1 MHFCCCAPAQ
11 SVGLRN
17 KYDILERD
25 EKPGNKLLLIQMNKK
40 PTQVERGLPR
50 GKAFLKIKLF
60 AQAFWKILLSFMCQ
74 RLGEGGWL
82 RNAGPPGFPSPC
94 RQCWIVFFFSW
105 GIYMESSYPMFKE
118 EKSTKSLNSPWGK
131 DSALGLARRLAPI
144 QAVWLAGQA
153 FREESNPWERAGRR
167 AAHSLSCGAWGGRD
181 RRIFAA
187 APGRH
192 FCQSLSTGAV
202 LW

>member
-25 EKPGNKLLLIQMNKK
+25 AKPGNKLLLIQMNKK

-50 GKAFLKIKLF
+50 GKALLKIKLF

-94 RQCWIVFFFSW
+94 RQCQIVFFFPEVFTW
-105 GIYMESSYPMFKE
+105 RVPTPCLRKKNPQKFKFTLGQRLC
-118 EKSTKSLNSPWGK
+118 SRTCQTSGSHPGSLTC
-131 DSALGLARRLAPI
+131 R
-144 QAVWLAGQA
+144 
-153 FREESNPWERAGRR
+153 
-167 AAHSLSCGAWGGRD
+167 
-181 RRIFAA
+181 
-187 APGRH
+187 PG
-192 FCQSLSTGAV
+192 F
-202 LW
+202 